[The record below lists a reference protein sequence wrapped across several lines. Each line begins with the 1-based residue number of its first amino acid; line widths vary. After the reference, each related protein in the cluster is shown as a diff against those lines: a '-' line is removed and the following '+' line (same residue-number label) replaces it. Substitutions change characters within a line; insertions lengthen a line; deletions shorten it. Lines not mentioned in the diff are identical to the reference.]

1 MNVCTCLTIYVHICL
16 LCSST
21 GTSCTESGITVTAT
35 VTTTSPTSS
44 NSPATS
50 PNSPAASS
58 TNCITTS
65 SSVNSTPVGRTEA
78 EPPTKRKKNDAVE
91 EAILANLKSLQDR
104 RQSRVPKDQEALFGE
119 QVAGTLRRLQPR
131 QREMM
136 KIKISSLLFDAE
148 FPDSENTDEP

>member
-1 MNVCTCLTIYVHICL
+1 
-16 LCSST
+16 
-21 GTSCTESGITVTAT
+21 
-35 VTTTSPTSS
+35 
-44 NSPATS
+44 
-50 PNSPAASS
+50 
-58 TNCITTS
+58 
-65 SSVNSTPVGRTEA
+65 
-78 EPPTKRKKNDAVE
+78 
-91 EAILANLKSLQDR
+91 LQDR